1 MPNTT
6 QMARPSS
13 VTSPPVLGSLAGKTS
28 FATLAGLV
36 LRDRIDSSY
45 RSDAGDFDPACVCG
59 PGGSFAG
66 DACSSNE
73 NKLSGWNEWWL
84 DIHSA
89 SCISNVEGIMSARI
103 SSFMA
108 KGCDGVDP
116 DNVDSVSSAE
126 ALPIPSTPLP
136 LSQARLIMLTTCY
149 FVTVCQL
156 RPAPR

>member
-1 MPNTT
+1 
-6 QMARPSS
+6 MARPSS
-13 VTSPPVLGSLAGKTS
+13 VTSPPVRGSLAGKLS
-28 FATLAGLV
+28 FALLVSLV

-45 RSDAGDFDPACVCG
+45 RSDADKFDPACVCG

-66 DACSSNE
+66 DACSSND

-89 SCISNVEGIMSARI
+89 SCISNVESIMSARI

-116 DNVDSVSSAE
+116 DNVDSVSRAE
-126 ALPIPSTPLP
+126 ALPIPQPLCP
-136 LSQARLIMLTTCY
+136 YHKQN
-149 FVTVCQL
+149 
-156 RPAPR
+156 